1 MAGAPTDAAARL
13 PVQLVLAASAAACI
27 ALELGRGAEPVGG
40 SPIWPVLQAAVSAA
54 ALLFAISRRRHLR
67 LPFVLSLGFAFATGW
82 IGLHLAQGMPSDFD
96 SREIYPVQGQ
106 SLLSGHYP
114 LSEYPPGA
122 VLLFALETLVGG
134 GSARISNAFLM
145 VPFQLVTAW
154 AIWQLRT
161 SWAPWF
167 ATLVALWPL
176 NAFHMEFK
184 FDALPTACTAVG
196 LLLAW
201 RGRWTV
207 AGTALGV
214 GAAVKWTPGLA
225 ALGLAVWLVASRRP
239 REALHLA
246 AAAATAFVLIH
257 VPFFVAN
264 PTAVLHAYS
273 AQSGRGIT
281 GESLPYLPFRAL
293 GLAHTGDA
301 PWLAADVPGW
311 SNAAAVA
318 MQAAAVVAVL
328 AAVVVVRRNHDAGI
342 ALAAMV
348 PVVFLLTNRVF
359 SPQFM
364 IPLLA
369 SWAIAGA
376 VLWRGAQRVAV
387 LALLLATASLFN
399 ALVYPV
405 RWDQWPWASAG
416 LFAAALAATG
426 WAVVRAVDVGRS
438 RTDLLTT
445 STTNQM
451 ITGIT
456 GKSMRG

>member
-1 MAGAPTDAAARL
+1 L
-13 PVQLVLAASAAACI
+13 LVELVLAAAAASCL
-27 ALELGRGAEPVGG
+27 ALEFVRGAEPVGG
-40 SPIWPVLQAAVSAA
+40 SPIWPVLQAAVTAA
-54 ALLFAISRRRHLR
+54 ALLFAIERRDHLR
-67 LPFVLSLGFAFATGW
+67 LPFVLLLGFAFTIGW
-82 IGLHLAQGMPSDFD
+82 IGLHLAVGMPSDFD
-96 SREIYPVQGQ
+96 SREIYPVQGRA
-106 SLLSGHYP
+106 LLSGHYP
-114 LSEYPPGA
+114 PSEYPPGA
-122 VLLFALETLVGG
+122 VILFAFETLVGG
-134 GSARISNAFLM
+134 DSARTSNAFLM
-145 VPFQLVTAW
+145 VPFHLVTAW

-161 SWAPWF
+161 TWAPWF

-176 NAFHMEFK
+176 NAFHVEFK
-184 FDALPTACTAVG
+184 FDALPTACTAIG

-201 RGRWTV
+201 RGRWSF
-207 AGTALGV
+207 AGMALGL

-246 AAAATAFVLIH
+246 AASAATFVLIH
-257 VPFFVAN
+257 LPFFVAN

-281 GESLPYLPFRAL
+281 GESLPYLPLRAL
-293 GLAHTGDA
+293 GLARTGDA
-301 PWLAADVPGW
+301 PWLPAEVPGW
-311 SNAAAVA
+311 SNAAAVGL
-318 MQAAAVVAVL
+318 QAAAVVAVL
-328 AAVVVVRRNHDAGI
+328 AALVIVRQNHDAGI

-348 PVVFLLTNRVF
+348 PVAFLLTNRVF

-376 VLWRGAQRVAV
+376 VLWRGAPRVAV
-387 LALLLATASLFN
+387 LALLLATASTFN

-405 RWDQWPWASAG
+405 LWDQWPWASAG
-416 LFAAALAATG
+416 LFAGALAATG
-426 WAVVRAVDVGRS
+426 WVVVRAVDVGTR

-445 STTNQM
+445 TTTNQM
-451 ITGIT
+451 ITGMT